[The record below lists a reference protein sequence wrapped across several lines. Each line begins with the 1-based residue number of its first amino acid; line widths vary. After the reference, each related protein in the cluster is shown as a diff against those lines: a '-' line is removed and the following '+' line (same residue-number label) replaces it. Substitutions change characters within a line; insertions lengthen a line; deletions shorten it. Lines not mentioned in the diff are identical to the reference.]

1 VSAPESTAT
10 GPRTAAAPGPTE
22 PEAGAGVTADA
33 AAGRSLDLTLLAVAI
48 AGVSMSAP
56 LIASTAA
63 PALAIAF
70 WRNAIAVGVLSP
82 VALWRHRGELRRMG
96 GRALTLSVVAGVAL
110 ALHFGMWLPSLNMT
124 SVATSTA
131 LVTTTPIWTTL
142 ILRLRGHHPPRLV
155 WAGTA
160 FAVVGVLLLTGID
173 LSSDTRALAGD
184 ALALGAGL
192 AAAGY
197 MLLGAEVRRTAT
209 TTAYTFVCYGTTAV
223 VLLGACLVSGASLGG
238 YDGRTWLK
246 IAALTVVAQL
256 LGHSLLNRVV
266 RGLGPSTTSTA
277 ILLETPGAALIAA
290 LWLGQ
295 TPPVAAYPALAVILA
310 GLALVILADRRKQTP
325 AAG

>member
-1 VSAPESTAT
+1 MTAPQSTAAPADPGTAPAGPGAT
-10 GPRTAAAPGPTE
+10 GGVLAA
-22 PEAGAGVTADA
+22 
-33 AAGRSLDLTLLAVAI
+33 RRLDFSLLAVAI

-70 WRNAIAVGVLSP
+70 WRNAMAVGVLSP
-82 VALWRHRGELRRMG
+82 VALWRHRGELRHMG
-96 GRALTLSVVAGVAL
+96 GRALGLSLAAGVVL
-110 ALHFGMWLPSLNMT
+110 ALHFGMWLPSLTMT

-131 LVTTTPIWTTL
+131 LCTTTPIWTTL
-142 ILRLRGHHPPRLV
+142 ILRARGHRPPGLV
-155 WAGTA
+155 WAGTVL
-160 FAVVGVLLLTGID
+160 AVTGVLILTGLD
-173 LSSDTRALAGD
+173 LSTDTRALAGD
-184 ALALGAGL
+184 ALALGAGM

-197 MLLGAEVRRTAT
+197 VLLGAEVRRTAS
-209 TTAYTFVCYGTTAV
+209 TTAYTVVCYGTTAV
-223 VLLGACLVSGASLGG
+223 ALLGACLVSGSALGG

-266 RGLGPSTTSTA
+266 RGLGPATTSTA

-295 TPPVAAYPALAVILA
+295 TPPAAAYPALGVILA
-310 GLALVILADRRKQTP
+310 GLALVILADRRKTAP
-325 AAG
+325 AA

>member
-1 VSAPESTAT
+1 V
-10 GPRTAAAPGPTE
+10 
-22 PEAGAGVTADA
+22 DF
-33 AAGRSLDLTLLAVAI
+33 TLLAVAI

-56 LIASTAA
+56 LIAATAA

-70 WRNAIAVGVLSP
+70 WRNAMAVGVLSP
-82 VALWRHRGELRRMG
+82 VALWRHRGELRHMG
-96 GRALTLSVVAGVAL
+96 RRAVLMSVLAGLVL
-110 ALHFGMWLPSLNMT
+110 ALHFGLWLPSLNMT

-142 ILRLRGHHPPRLV
+142 ILRLRGHRPPGLV
-155 WAGTA
+155 WAGTGL
-160 FAVVGVLLLTGID
+160 AVLGVVVLTGLD
-173 LSSDTRALAGD
+173 LSTDTRALEGD
-184 ALALGAGL
+184 ALALAAGA

-197 MLLGAEVRRTAT
+197 MLLGSEVRRTAS
-209 TTAYTFVCYGTTAV
+209 TTAYTYVCYSTTAAA
-223 VLLGACLVSGASLGG
+223 LLGACLVSGSALGG

-295 TPPVAAYPALAVILA
+295 TPPAAAYPALGVILA
-310 GLALVILADRRKQTP
+310 GLALVILADRRKSAAAPRDAEP
-325 AAG
+325 AAVEPDAAEPDAAEPDGAARAGV

>member
-1 VSAPESTAT
+1 V
-10 GPRTAAAPGPTE
+10 GPAAGERARTPAVTAAGARTDRGQAPTPGPA
-22 PEAGAGVTADA
+22 PS
-33 AAGRSLDLTLLAVAI
+33 RSLDFTLLAVAI

-56 LIASTAA
+56 MIAATSA

-70 WRNAIAVGVLSP
+70 WRNAMAVGALSP
-82 VALWRHRGELRRMG
+82 VALWRHRGELRHMG
-96 GRALTLSVVAGVAL
+96 RRAFALSLAAGVVL

-131 LVTTTPIWTTL
+131 LCTTTPIWTTL
-142 ILRLRGHHPPRLV
+142 ILRLRGHRPPGLV
-155 WAGTA
+155 WAGTGL
-160 FAVVGVLLLTGID
+160 AVVGVLVLTGID

-197 MLLGAEVRRTAT
+197 VLLGAEVRRTAS
-209 TTAYTFVCYGTTAV
+209 TTAYTFVCYSTTAV
-223 VLLGACLVSGASLGG
+223 VLLAACLVSGSALGG
-238 YDGRTWLK
+238 YDGETWLK
-246 IAALTVVAQL
+246 IAALTVAAQL

-277 ILLETPGAALIAA
+277 ILLETPGAALVAA

-295 TPPVAAYPALAVILA
+295 TPPAAAYPALGVILA
-310 GLALVILADRRKQTP
+310 GLALVVLADRRKT
-325 AAG
+325 A

>member
-1 VSAPESTAT
+1 MTAPQSTSAALP
-10 GPRTAAAPGPTE
+10 APGVPGDDQ
-22 PEAGAGVTADA
+22 PPGGAVASRGT
-33 AAGRSLDLTLLAVAI
+33 DLTLLAVAI

-56 LIASTAA
+56 LIASTTA

-70 WRNAIAVGVLSP
+70 WRNAMAVGVLSP
-82 VALWRHRGELRRMG
+82 VALWRHRDEMRRMG
-96 GRALTLSVVAGVAL
+96 RRSLTLSVCAGVVL
-110 ALHFGMWLPSLNMT
+110 ALHFGLWLPSLTMT

-142 ILRLRGHHPPRLV
+142 ILRLRGHRPPGLV
-155 WAGTA
+155 WGGTA
-160 FAVVGVLLLTGID
+160 LAVAGVLILTGID
-173 LSSDTRALAGD
+173 MSTDTRALAGD
-184 ALALGAGL
+184 ALALAAGL

-209 TTAYTFVCYGTTAV
+209 TTAYTYVCYSTTAV
-223 VLLGACLVSGASLGG
+223 VLLGACLVSGSALGG
-238 YDGRTWLK
+238 YDGRSWLK

-295 TPPVAAYPALAVILA
+295 TPPAAAYPALGVILA
-310 GLALVILADRRKQTP
+310 GLALVILADRRKR
-325 AAG
+325 A

>member
-1 VSAPESTAT
+1 VTAPQTTAGAVSADPV
-10 GPRTAAAPGPTE
+10 APK
-22 PEAGAGVTADA
+22 GVIP
-33 AAGRSLDLTLLAVAI
+33 GRRLDFTLLAVAL

-70 WRNAIAVGVLSP
+70 WRNALAVGVLSP
-82 VALWRHRGELRRMG
+82 VALWRHRGELRHMG
-96 GRALTLSVVAGVAL
+96 GRALALSLVAGVAL
-110 ALHFGMWLPSLNMT
+110 ALHFGMWLPSLSMT

-131 LVTTTPIWTTL
+131 LCTTTPIWTTL
-142 ILRLRGHHPPRLV
+142 IQRARGHRPPGLV
-155 WAGTA
+155 WAGSGL
-160 FAVVGVLLLTGID
+160 AVVGVVILTGID

-197 MLLGAEVRRTAT
+197 VLLGAEVRRTAS

-223 VLLGACLVSGASLGG
+223 LLLGACLVSGSALGG
-238 YDGRTWLK
+238 YDGTTWLK

-266 RGLGPSTTSTA
+266 HGLGPATTSTA

-295 TPPVAAYPALAVILA
+295 TPPAAAYPALGVILA
-310 GLALVILADRRKQTP
+310 GLALVILADRRKG
-325 AAG
+325 A

>member
-1 VSAPESTAT
+1 MTAPQSTPTAPAGKGTAT
-10 GPRTAAAPGPTE
+10 ATVAAPGGGPAPTGR
-22 PEAGAGVTADA
+22 GA
-33 AAGRSLDLTLLAVAI
+33 DLALLGVAI

-56 LIASTAA
+56 LIAATAA

-70 WRNAIAVGVLSP
+70 WRNAMAVGVLTP

-96 GRALTLSVVAGVAL
+96 RRALTLSGAAGLVL
-110 ALHFGMWLPSLNMT
+110 ALHFGLWLPSLTMT

-142 ILRLRGHHPPRLV
+142 ILRLRGHRPPGLV

-160 FAVVGVLLLTGID
+160 LAVVGVLILTGID
-173 LSSDTRALAGD
+173 MSTDTRALAGD
-184 ALALGAGL
+184 ALALAAGL
-192 AAAGY
+192 AAAVY
-197 MLLGAEVRRTAT
+197 MLLGSEVRRTAT
-209 TTAYTFVCYGTTAV
+209 TTAYTYVCYSTTAV
-223 VLLGACLVSGASLGG
+223 SLLAACLVSGSALGG
-238 YDGRTWLK
+238 YDGRSWLK

-295 TPPVAAYPALAVILA
+295 TPPAAAYPALVVILA
-310 GLALVILADRRKQTP
+310 GLALVVLADVRRE
-325 AAG
+325 A

>member
-1 VSAPESTAT
+1 
-10 GPRTAAAPGPTE
+10 
-22 PEAGAGVTADA
+22 
-33 AAGRSLDLTLLAVAI
+33 
-48 AGVSMSAP
+48 
-56 LIASTAA
+56 
-63 PALAIAF
+63 
-70 WRNAIAVGVLSP
+70 
-82 VALWRHRGELRRMG
+82 
-96 GRALTLSVVAGVAL
+96 VVAGLAL

-142 ILRLRGHHPPRLV
+142 ILRMRGHHPPRLV

-173 LSSDTRALAGD
+173 LSTDTRALAGD

-238 YDGRTWLK
+238 YDGRTWMK

-310 GLALVILADRRKQTP
+310 GLALVILAGRRKQTP

>member
-1 VSAPESTAT
+1 MTAPQSTSAALPGTH
-10 GPRTAAAPGPTE
+10 PAAAQGA
-22 PEAGAGVTADA
+22 EAASRGTDF
-33 AAGRSLDLTLLAVAI
+33 TLLAVAI

-56 LIASTAA
+56 LIAATAA

-70 WRNAIAVGVLSP
+70 WRNAMAAGVLSP

-96 GRALTLSVVAGVAL
+96 RRSLALSGCAGAVL
-110 ALHFGMWLPSLNMT
+110 ALHFGLWLPSLTMT

-131 LVTTTPIWTTL
+131 LCTTTPIWTTL
-142 ILRLRGHHPPRLV
+142 ILRMRGHRPPGLV

-160 FAVVGVLLLTGID
+160 LAVVGVLILTGID
-173 LSSDTRALAGD
+173 MSTDTRALAGD
-184 ALALGAGL
+184 ALALAAGL

-209 TTAYTFVCYGTTAV
+209 TTAYTYVCYSTTAV
-223 VLLGACLVSGASLGG
+223 VLLGACLVSGSALGG

-295 TPPVAAYPALAVILA
+295 TPPAAAYPALGVILA
-310 GLALVILADRRKQTP
+310 GLALVILADRRKRV
-325 AAG
+325 